1 LTVPRQG
8 AIVKESRWSNLK
20 AAFGSDSMF
29 VRVLV
34 MWGILAA
41 APPALAQAP
50 REGAENAA
58 LGEWPLETLRT
69 KAGAE
74 HRGLVQSEGPR
85 EVEFVEVFRSPGK
98 DMMLIIRPIPAAA
111 VASIERLPDDQR
123 KQLAQ
128 RIEAF
133 RQRAQIEAGA
143 VESVQLAES
152 SDGDRVWL
160 YDGPWFRLVGAG
172 EEETTRRA
180 VVRIEQMFRAYR
192 NAFPPRRQPQNRLR
206 VYLFGSTEQYRSDL
220 REKGLEVSHPAL
232 FSAPTNTILA
242 GADLTHY
249 AERLN
254 RIRAENQRI
263 RDDFEVRNRD
273 FAARKRELAEQLKT
287 NGFTDEEVA
296 AELAVRQKAWQD
308 QFDAMMLKLKEVD
321 RRNNRAFDAVSDQ
334 LFARL
339 KHEAFHA
346 YVENYLYP
354 HDEYA
359 FPRWLNE
366 GLAQIFETAR
376 LEDDTL
382 RIDAPDRERRLQLQ
396 ADLAGSPLPLAE
408 LLRAD
413 DNEFL
418 VTHERAGTSERP
430 YLYSWGLAWRL
441 LVNGE
446 LSRRGALDRYIEER
460 SAATPIE
467 GFEQLVGMKLPEYER
482 QWREAMTTL
491 GKAP

>member
-1 LTVPRQG
+1 L
-8 AIVKESRWSNLK
+8 I
-20 AAFGSDSMF
+20 
-29 VRVLV
+29 
-34 MWGILAA
+34 
-41 APPALAQAP
+41 
-50 REGAENAA
+50 
-58 LGEWPLETLRT
+58 
-69 KAGAE
+69 
-74 HRGLVQSEGPR
+74 QSEGPR
-85 EVEFVEVFRSPGK
+85 EVEIIEVFRSPGK
-98 DMMLIIRPIPAAA
+98 DMMLIIRPVSADA
-111 VASIERLPDDQR
+111 VASIERLPEDQR

-143 VESVQLAES
+143 LESVQLAES
-152 SDGDRVWL
+152 TENGARVWL
-160 YDGPWFRLVGAG
+160 YDGPWFRLIGAG

-206 VYLFGSTEQYRSDL
+206 VYLFGSTEQYRNDL
-220 REKGLEVSHPAL
+220 REKGLEVRHPAL
-232 FSAPTNTILA
+232 FSAPTNSILA

-254 RIRAENQRI
+254 RIRAENERI
-263 RDDFEVRNRD
+263 RADYESRNHE

-287 NGFTDEEVA
+287 NGFTDDEIT

-354 HDEYA
+354 HEEYA

-366 GLAQIFETAR
+366 GLAQVFETAR
-376 LEDDTL
+376 LEDDSL
-382 RIDAPDRERRLQLQ
+382 RIDAPDPQRREQLQ
-396 ADLAGSPLPLAE
+396 VDLAGGPLPLAE

-413 DNEFL
+413 DDAFL

-441 LVNGE
+441 LMTGD
-446 LSRRGALDRYIEER
+446 LTHRGALDRYIEER
-460 SAATPIE
+460 NPTSPID
-467 GFEQLVGMKLPEYER
+467 GFEQLVGMKLQEYER
-482 QWREAMTTL
+482 QWREAMAAS
-491 GKAP
+491 GRSP